1 VWQTKM
7 PPMRSLAPIEKI
19 YLLHDAHLIGVPD
32 KEHILL
38 TGKPWTGKLALPKT
52 KEEAARISTS
62 ANTTVRPAFFPHTAS
77 EIDIAVAA
85 IQKYFRDH
93 NPQQIAEDKSDIL
106 ENLFDK
112 LEVQYTTVPSDYVLF
127 PPMAQDKDDGTYGV
141 H

>member
-1 VWQTKM
+1 
-7 PPMRSLAPIEKI
+7 MRSLAPIEKI
-19 YLLHDAHLIGVPD
+19 YLLHDARLLGVPD

-52 KEEAARISTS
+52 KEEAARIPAP
-62 ANTTVRPAFFPHTAS
+62 ANTTLRPAFFPHTAS
-77 EIDIAVAA
+77 EIDATVATV
-85 IQKYFRDH
+85 QKYFRDH

-112 LEVQYTTVPSDYVLF
+112 LEVQYTTVLSDYALF